1 MQKGQFFL
9 PSRGVPPPLLR
20 AKNVTGQQFYKGT
33 FAKKK
38 RLFFGFVFA
47 GYPVF
52 LVYTLFKIKYHS
64 AGTGSMLRGVQRYD
78 NDSDFLV
85 YTLLKTK

>member
-1 MQKGQFFL
+1 MGSL
-9 PSRGVPPPLLR
+9 PSFSEPKKL
-20 AKNVTGQQFYKGT
+20 TDQQYKGT
-33 FAKKK
+33 FAHKK
-38 RLFFGFVFA
+38 RLCFVLIFA

-52 LVYTLFKIKYHS
+52 LVYTLFKTKYHS
-64 AGTGSMLRGVQRYD
+64 AGEGSMLRGVQRYD

>member
-1 MQKGQFFL
+1 ML
-9 PSRGVPPPLLR
+9 C
-20 AKNVTGQQFYKGT
+20 
-33 FAKKK
+33 
-38 RLFFGFVFA
+38 FVLIFA

-52 LVYTLFKIKYHS
+52 LVYTLFKTKYHS
-64 AGTGSMLRGVQRYD
+64 AGEGSMLRGVQRYD